1 MSIPRRS
8 ALDLRYAPAR
18 MRFGVFPAAFVLFV
32 SANAWAEGVASS
44 TPTGDRS
51 VTDISA
57 APEQAAAHEHFEQAL
72 ALYRAGKYHR
82 AVEELDLALASDPSG
97 KDLVYNLALVQEKLG
112 DFGGAIASLQRFQ
125 GMEKDPAEL
134 ERAAQTIERLQG
146 ARAELAAAGPRSE
159 SGAAPCP
166 IRPARGRLDSW
177 VIGTG
182 GLAVASL
189 LFGTVFGARALSL
202 DPRGESTGP
211 GTSFAS
217 LRDRANRAHTAAI
230 LADIAFSTS
239 LLAGATAATLYFGRF
254 ADTPGSQAIFQP
266 RSRMSAA
273 WLELRY

>member
-1 MSIPRRS
+1 
-8 ALDLRYAPAR
+8 
-18 MRFGVFPAAFVLFV
+18 MRFGVFPAVFVMFV
-32 SANAWAEGVASS
+32 AAHASAEGVASD

-57 APEQAAAHEHFEQAL
+57 APEQTAAHEHFEQAL
-72 ALYRAGKYHR
+72 ALYRAGKYRR
-82 AVEELDLALASDPSG
+82 AVEELDLALASDPTG

-112 DFGGAIASLQRFQ
+112 DFDGAIASLQRFQ

-146 ARAELAAAGPRSE
+146 ARAELATAGPRTE

-189 LFGTVFGARALSL
+189 LIGTVFGVRALSL

-211 GTSFAS
+211 DTSFAS
-217 LRDRANRAHTAAI
+217 LRDRAVRAHTAAI

-254 ADTPGSQAIFQP
+254 ADTPRGPQALFQP
-266 RSRMSAA
+266 RPLVSAA